1 MASTPALHI
10 SQSLISLAS
19 SPCHSP
25 AFDVDYDS
33 ASPRADDSD
42 GFLKSPPSSSSSDSD
57 NDKQPC
63 NSYNEPSLN
72 PDHFD
77 HSSESEAEPDAWQE
91 GLEAFPSKYQKPV
104 RLRKHICIGR
114 VGGIRRLPFAQRASF
129 DIFVK
134 SPTIFVDKL
143 AQTQQLCDIE
153 TLDGRLTLI
162 RRPHGFGKS
171 SFLSMVASIQDLN
184 RREGFCQVYGPSS
197 REEAL
202 VLCLDLD
209 ILPSEPRAFQAGF
222 AKQLHSELRGFLIRY
237 RDLLDISQPEINRR
251 MYNDMRG
258 SAFKWVMEIVALSE
272 YSIVL
277 LIDNLNAPLVKST
290 EDNIDAIQSIL
301 QRSLLEPVHRAMVH
315 GAITGGFAVALP
327 FSEEPAWTQRG
338 RTPGYRRGEFFSGIA
353 GGTSNSDLVNRTFGF
368 SKEEIAGLAA
378 ECLAPED
385 VEPFVTHA
393 METRD
398 DRFESCSMSHVLA
411 MLRKRIG
418 QDDYEPNYPFLR

>member
-33 ASPRADDSD
+33 PSPRSDDSD
-42 GFLKSPPSSSSSDSD
+42 GFLESPPSSSFSDSD
-57 NDKQPC
+57 HLKQPF
-63 NSYNEPSLN
+63 NSYNKSLKSLKPSPTRGKKGWKCSLQN
-72 PDHFD
+72 TRSLFASGNIFVSDM
-77 HSSESEAEPDAWQE
+77 
-91 GLEAFPSKYQKPV
+91 LE
-104 RLRKHICIGR
+104 
-114 VGGIRRLPFAQRASF
+114 RLPFAQRASF
-129 DIFVK
+129 RTLVK

-143 AQTQQLCDIE
+143 AQIQQLCDIQ

-171 SFLSMVASIQDLN
+171 SFLSMVGSVQDLN
-184 RREGFCQVYGPSS
+184 RRPDFCQLYGPSS

-209 ILPSEPRAFQAGF
+209 TLPSEARVFQAGF
-222 AKQLHSELRGFLIRY
+222 NKHLHSVMRGFLIRY
-237 RDLLDISQPEINRR
+237 WDLLGLSQHKITPR
-251 MYNDMRG
+251 MYNDMQG
-258 SAFKWVMEIVALSE
+258 SVFEWVMEIIALSE
-272 YSIVL
+272 YSVVL
-277 LIDNLNAPLVKST
+277 LIDNLNAPLVKLT
-290 EDNIDAIQSIL
+290 EDNIDVIQSIL

-327 FSEEPAWTQRG
+327 FSDEPAWTQRG

-378 ECLAPED
+378 ECLAPEN
-385 VEPFVTHA
+385 VEPFVNHA

-398 DRFESCSMSHVLA
+398 DRFELCGMSDVLA

-418 QDDYEPNYPFLR
+418 QDDYEPNFPFLR

>member
-1 MASTPALHI
+1 MESISEMHASRPPI
-10 SQSLISLAS
+10 NLAI
-19 SPCHSP
+19 SPCHSLGL
-25 AFDVDYDS
+25 DIDYDS
-33 ASPRADDSD
+33 ASPRSDDNDVFLESPPTASSGDSD
-42 GFLKSPPSSSSSDSD
+42 D
-57 NDKQPC
+57 DKQPF
-63 NSYNEPSLN
+63 NSYNESSHN
-72 PDHFD
+72 QKHSD
-77 HSSESEAEPDAWQE
+77 HSSESEDEPDAWAE
-91 GLEAFPSKYQKPV
+91 GLEAYPLKYQKPI

-114 VGGIRRLPFAQRASF
+114 VGGIRRLPFAGRASF
-129 DIFVK
+129 NTLVK

-143 AQTQQLCDIE
+143 AQMQQLCDIQ
-153 TLDGRLTLI
+153 TPDSRLTLI

-171 SFLSMVASIQDLN
+171 SFLSMVGSVQDLN
-184 RREGFCQVYGPSS
+184 RRPDFCQVYGPSS

-209 ILPSEPRAFQAGF
+209 TLPSEARVFQAGF
-222 AKQLHSELRGFLIRY
+222 DKHLHGVLRGFLIRY
-237 RDLLDISQPEINRR
+237 RDLLGLSQHEITRR
-251 MYNDMRG
+251 MYDDMQG
-258 SAFKWVMEIVALSE
+258 SVFEWVMEIVALSE
-272 YSIVL
+272 YSVVL
-277 LIDNLNAPLVKST
+277 HIDNLNAPLVKST

-301 QRSLLEPVHRAMVH
+301 QSYLLEPVYRAMAH

-385 VEPFVTHA
+385 VEPFVAHA

-398 DRFESCSMSHVLA
+398 DRFESCSMSDVLA

-418 QDDYEPNYPFLR
+418 QDDYEPNFPFLK

>member
-10 SQSLISLAS
+10 SQSLISLTS

-33 ASPRADDSD
+33 PSPRSNDSD
-42 GFLKSPPSSSSSDSD
+42 GFLESPPSSLSSDS
-57 NDKQPC
+57 NHHKQPF
-63 NSYNEPSLN
+63 NSYNESLK
-72 PDHFD
+72 PDHFN
-77 HSSESEAEPDAWQE
+77 HLSESEAEPDTWQE
-91 GLEAFPSKYQKPV
+91 GLEVFPSKPV
-104 RLRKHICIGR
+104 CLRKHICIGR

-129 DIFVK
+129 RTLVK

-143 AQTQQLCDIE
+143 AQIQQLCDIQ

-162 RRPHGFGKS
+162 RQPHGFGKS
-171 SFLSMVASIQDLN
+171 SFLSMVGSVQDLN
-184 RREGFCQVYGPSS
+184 RQPDFCQVYGPSS

-209 ILPSEPRAFQAGF
+209 TLPSEARVFQAGF
-222 AKQLHSELRGFLIRY
+222 DKHLHGVMRGFLIRY
-237 RDLLDISQPEINRR
+237 RDLLDISQPKINRQ
-251 MYNDMRG
+251 MYNDMQG
-258 SAFKWVMEIVALSE
+258 SVFEWVMEIVALSE
-272 YSIVL
+272 YSVVL
-277 LIDNLNAPLVKST
+277 LIDNLNASLVKST

-301 QRSLLEPVHRAMVH
+301 QPYLLEPVYQAMNN

-327 FSEEPAWTQRG
+327 FSDEPAWTQRG
-338 RTPGYRRGEFFSGIA
+338 RTPGYQRGEFFSGIA

-385 VEPFVTHA
+385 VEPFVNHA
-393 METRD
+393 MEMRD
-398 DRFESCSMSHVLA
+398 DRFELCGMSNVLA

-418 QDDYEPNYPFLR
+418 QDDYEPNFPFLR